1 MNNKNDTTFYFAN
14 NEQPGMIENIKYLR
28 VALYHL
34 YRDTTS
40 IFELEKYI
48 TSYIDC
54 NSIDYNPDA
63 FEIGL
68 RIKKTSMKK
77 IKEFAHKP
85 EFYYN
90 ILINAFYDF
99 IQANIRPL
107 SYWVE
112 YEGGTTDMID
122 DILCNKNYL
131 SMIFNIVCIND
142 NMIYIKL

>member
-1 MNNKNDTTFYFAN
+1 MNKTDTTFYFAN
-14 NEQPGMIENIKYLR
+14 NEQSGIIESIKYLR

-34 YRDTTS
+34 YKDTTC
-40 IFELEKYI
+40 IFELQKYI

-54 NSIDYNPDA
+54 NSIDYNPDT

-77 IKEFAHKP
+77 IKDFAHKP

-99 IQANIRPL
+99 IQANIGDIIL
-107 SYWVE
+107 S
-112 YEGGTTDMID
+112 
-122 DILCNKNYL
+122 NKNYM